1 MLFKNQYYY
10 FVAGLPDFTF
20 DSMKIP
26 YSVSEFRETLNEVLK
41 PEDKKLLDKYFLK
54 YDNDNLLSLLKN
66 KDVSLE
72 ILGRLSREE
81 IVEIVSKVKED
92 LPIKKDIKTPPYFE
106 DFIKRWL
113 SEENPEEGGRH
124 WEDLLSSLYMDFGR
138 ESKNSLLS
146 GWFEL
151 NLNIGNLLSAIYAR
165 KYKMDVAKY
174 IVGSNKIANLI
185 RENSNSRDF
194 GISLELEYFDA
205 IQRISEEEDI
215 YDRERKID
223 KFRWDWLEENTVFD
237 YFNIEYIFAYN
248 CKLQILE
255 RWVSLNAEE
264 GERVFRELI
273 NNLKNKTEL
282 PEDF

>member
-1 MLFKNQYYY
+1 
-10 FVAGLPDFTF
+10 
-20 DSMKIP
+20 
-26 YSVSEFRETLNEVLK
+26 
-41 PEDKKLLDKYFLK
+41 
-54 YDNDNLLSLLKN
+54 
-66 KDVSLE
+66 
-72 ILGRLSREE
+72 
-81 IVEIVSKVKED
+81 
-92 LPIKKDIKTPPYFE
+92 
-106 DFIKRWL
+106 
-113 SEENPEEGGRH
+113 
-124 WEDLLSSLYMDFGR
+124 MDFGR

-165 KYKMDVAKY
+165 KYKMEVAKY
-174 IVGSNKIANLI
+174 IVGNNKTANLI

-194 GISLELEYFDA
+194 GISMELEYFDA

-237 YFNIEYIFAYN
+237 YFNIEYIFAYL